1 LSLLFSVLLTFEIFS
16 YTKIFINFHSPPE
29 LFSVFSV
36 VLGVDFV
43 FAFDFVF
50 PLLFSVSPR
59 LGVSVVNIGFGCG
72 SATL

>member
-16 YTKIFINFHSPPE
+16 YTKIFIDFHSPPE

-36 VLGVDFV
+36 VLGFDFV

-50 PLLFSVSPR
+50 PCFSPR